1 MKLSNLPKDRIIQI
15 ALAVVIVALIG
26 FILINNKKD
35 RNGDETSSLKFGET
49 LNEKMQGGDDEGAE
63 EKTIT
68 VPKAATGTKSQ
79 PSESTAVT
87 NVPASTGSCYPSLSG
102 KKSQM
107 PQGISLAWTSC
118 ASDNFQF
125 YKLVKSSLNSSPSY
139 PNDPVAMSSPNKN
152 ASSFIDKTVVRT
164 TTYYYRVCVLERLGK
179 VTCGNTV
186 SITY

>member
-1 MKLSNLPKDRIIQI
+1 MKLPNLPKDRIIQI
-15 ALAVVIVALIG
+15 ALAVVVVALIG
-26 FILINNKKD
+26 FILINNK
-35 RNGDETSSLKFGET
+35 NNDEKSSLKFGET
-49 LNEKMQGGDDEGAE
+49 LNEETPGGAE
-63 EKTIT
+63 EGT
-68 VPKAATGTKSQ
+68 AATGTKTQ

-87 NVPASTGSCYPSLSG
+87 NVPASAGSCYPGLSA

-107 PQGISLAWTSC
+107 PQGILLAWTSC

-125 YKLVKSSLNSSPSY
+125 YKLVKSSLNSSPGY
-139 PNDPVAMSSPNKN
+139 PDDPVAMSSSDKN
-152 ASSFIDKTVVRT
+152 ESSFIDKTVVRA